1 MSKNEHGIR
10 VTSAFHNFRVGQI
23 IVTNTLFAETL
34 VKSGRAEWV
43 LPEKPAGKS
52 KKDLVDGD
60 TNEAA

>member
-1 MSKNEHGIR
+1 MSKNDLGIR

-23 IVTNTLFAETL
+23 IVTNTLFAESL

-43 LPEKPAGKS
+43 VADKPIAKS